1 MDLQQIGTI
10 IWIVM
15 LILMMVWL
23 IWLLFDQYKSTKHSN
38 AEHKQRLKLID
49 AQIKST
55 LKDNDNIEK
64 LCAIKQQRL
73 EQIKT
78 ATTHIKQHSH
88 KSQTASDSLRVYDLA
103 TDDVKKII
111 KHNTTNKPLTKLKAV
126 NKAQPQLV
134 PNQQS
139 NQQPSSVQQPMPTKP
154 TMIILDD
161 NDVTALEPTTQPNI
175 TSDPFITTAS
185 QITTN

>member
-10 IWIVM
+10 IWIVL
-15 LILMMVWL
+15 LILMIVWFM
-23 IWLLFDQYKSTKHSN
+23 WSLFDQYKSTKHSN
-38 AEHKQRLKLID
+38 EEHKQRLKLID
-49 AQIKST
+49 AQLKST

-111 KHNTTNKPLTKLKAV
+111 KHNTTSKPLNKSKAV
-126 NKAQPQLV
+126 HKTQSQPI
-134 PNQQS
+134 PS
-139 NQQPSSVQQPMPTKP
+139 QQPSSVQPMPIPTQPTKP

-161 NDVTALEPTTQPNI
+161 NDASTLEPTIQLNI